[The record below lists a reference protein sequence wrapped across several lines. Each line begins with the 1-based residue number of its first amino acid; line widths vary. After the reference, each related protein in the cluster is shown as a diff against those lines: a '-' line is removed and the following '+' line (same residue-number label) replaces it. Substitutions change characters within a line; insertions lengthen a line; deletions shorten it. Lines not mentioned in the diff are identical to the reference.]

1 MLCNVWV
8 VTYFGRSQR
17 KSLLAWGISIEKARK
32 VVDEAVNNRVYI
44 IEII

>member
-17 KSLLAWGISIEKARK
+17 KSLLAWGITLQKARQ
-32 VVDEAVNNRVYI
+32 VVDEAANNRVYI
-44 IEII
+44 IEIV